1 MKNNYSRLL
10 GGLVISCSLLL
21 TACDRNAPV
30 PGAQAPHP
38 VGVVTL
44 RSQSLPVQTELP
56 GRVSAFRVADVRPQV
71 SGIILK
77 RNFVEGS
84 HVHEGESL
92 YQIDPAS
99 YQAALNSAKGDL
111 AKAIAAATQAH
122 LTANRYRALIK
133 THYVSQQ
140 DYDTAVANA
149 QQADAQVVAQ
159 KAVVE
164 QAQINLNYTKVT
176 SPISGVIGKSS
187 VTEGALV
194 TDSQS
199 SALATVQQLD
209 PVYIDVTQSS
219 DDFLALKSEMAKGQI
234 TQQNGQADVMLQLD
248 NGRLYPSKCQLEFSD
263 VTVDQ
268 TTGSIT
274 VRAVCPNPDSTLL
287 PGMFVRAHL
296 TEGMR
301 TDALLVPQ
309 QAITRTPRG
318 DATAMVVDSHNRA
331 QVRRVQAAQAT
342 GNQWRVTAGLSAGDR
357 VIVTGQLMLRPGMTV
372 LPTEDD
378 SMAAWAPG
386 NRAGGK

>member
-1 MKNNYSRLL
+1 MMNTLHRAFA
-10 GGLVISCSLLL
+10 GGLLMSCAMLL
-21 TACDRNAPV
+21 TACDRTAAPS
-30 PGAQAPHP
+30 ASAAPHP

-44 RSQSLPVQTELP
+44 RAQPLPVQTELP

-71 SGIILK
+71 NGIILK

-84 HVHEGESL
+84 HVKEGESL
-92 YQIDPAS
+92 YQIDPAP

-111 AKAIAAATQAH
+111 AKARAAATQAH
-122 LTANRYRALIK
+122 LTANRYQKLIK

-149 QQADAQVVAQ
+149 QQADAQVVAASAEVQ
-159 KAVVE
+159 T
-164 QAQINLNYTKVT
+164 AQINLNYTRVT

-194 TDSQS
+194 TNGQS

-209 PVYIDVTQSS
+209 PVYVDVTQSS
-219 DDFLALKSEMAKGQI
+219 DDYLRLKNELENGEIK
-234 TQQNGQADVMLQLD
+234 QQDGKADVMLQMD
-248 NGRLYPSKCQLEFSD
+248 NGRLYPQQCQLEFSD

-274 VRAVCPNPDSTLL
+274 VRAVCPNADNVLL

-296 TEGMR
+296 TEGIR
-301 TDALLVPQ
+301 ENALLVPQ

-318 DATAMVVDSHNRA
+318 DATALVVDKDNKA
-331 QVRRVQAAQAT
+331 QLRPVTAAQAM
-342 GNQWRVTAGLSAGDR
+342 GNQWRVSSGLKAGDR
-357 VIVTGQLMLRPGMTV
+357 VIVTGQLMLRPGMPV
-372 LPTEDD
+372 KATEDD
-378 SMAAWAPG
+378 SMAAWANG
-386 NRAGGK
+386 AGK

>member
-1 MKNNYSRLL
+1 MMNTLHRVFAGGVLL
-10 GGLVISCSLLL
+10 SCATLLV
-21 TACDRNAPV
+21 ACDRAGAPA
-30 PGAQAPHP
+30 GKAAPHQ

-44 RSQSLPVQTELP
+44 RSQPLPVQTELP

-71 SGIILK
+71 NGIVLK

-84 HVHEGESL
+84 HVKEGESL

-99 YQAALNSAKGDL
+99 YQAALSSARGDL
-111 AKAIAAATQAH
+111 AKAKAAAEQAH
-122 LTANRYRALIK
+122 LTANRYHALIK

-149 QQADAQVVAQ
+149 QQADAQVVAARAEVQ
-159 KAVVE
+159 T
-164 QAQINLNYTKVT
+164 AQINLNYTRVI

-194 TDSQS
+194 TNAQS

-209 PVYIDVTQSS
+209 PVYVDVTQSS
-219 DDFLALKSEMAKGQI
+219 DDYLQLKAELAKGEI
-234 TQQNGQADVMLQLD
+234 QQQDGKADVMLQLD
-248 NGRLYPSKCQLEFSD
+248 SGHLYPQQCKLAFSD

-274 VRAVCPNPDSTLL
+274 VRAVCPNPENVLL

-296 TEGMR
+296 SEGMR
-301 TDALLVPQ
+301 ENALLVPQ

-318 DATAMVVDSHNRA
+318 DATTLVVDKDNKA
-331 QVRRVQAAQAT
+331 QLRPITAAQAM
-342 GNQWRVTAGLSAGDR
+342 GNQWRVTSGLKAGDR
-357 VIVTGQLMLRPGMTV
+357 VIVTGQLMLRPGMAV
-372 LPTEDD
+372 NATEDD
-378 SMAAWAPG
+378 SMAAWA
-386 NRAGGK
+386 NGKGE

>member
-1 MKNNYSRLL
+1 MKNYYSCLL
-10 GGLVISCSLLL
+10 AGLVILCSLL
-21 TACDRNAPV
+21 TACDRHAPA
-30 PGAQAPHP
+30 PTPKAPHP

-44 RSQSLPVQTELP
+44 RSQSLPVNSALP

-71 SGIILK
+71 SGIILQ

-84 HVHEGESL
+84 HVLAGESL

-99 YQAALNSAKGDL
+99 YQAALDSARGDL
-111 AKAIAAATQAH
+111 AKATAAATQAH
-122 LTANRYRALIK
+122 LTSNRYRALIK

-149 QQADAQVVAQ
+149 QQADAQVQAQ
-159 KAVVE
+159 KAVVR
-164 QAQINLNYTKVT
+164 QARINLNYTKVT
-176 SPISGVIGKSS
+176 SPISGIIGQSA

-194 TDSQS
+194 TENQS

-219 DDFLALKSEMAKGQI
+219 DDFLALKNEMEKGQI
-234 TQQNGQADVMLQLD
+234 KQQHGQADVMLQLD
-248 NGRLYPSKCQLEFSD
+248 NGRLYPRKCQLEFSD

-274 VRAVCPNPDSTLL
+274 VRAVCPNPDNTLL

-296 TEGMR
+296 TEGVR
-301 TDALLVPQ
+301 TDVLLVPQ

-318 DATAMVVDSHNRA
+318 DATAMVVDSHNQA
-331 QVRRVQAAQAT
+331 QLRRVQAAQAT

-372 LPTEDD
+372 EPTEDD

-386 NRAGGK
+386 NSAENK

>member
-1 MKNNYSRLL
+1 MKNSYQYIL

-21 TACDRNAPV
+21 TACDRPASTSVTQP
-30 PGAQAPHP
+30 PHP

-44 RSQSLPVQTELP
+44 RTQPLAVQTELP

-71 SGIILK
+71 NGIILK
-77 RNFVEGS
+77 RHFVEGS
-84 HVHEGESL
+84 HVTAGESL
-92 YQIDPAS
+92 YQIDPS
-99 YQAALNSAKGDL
+99 TYQAALNSAKGDL
-111 AKAIAAATQAH
+111 AKATAAATQAH
-122 LTANRYRALIK
+122 LTANRYRALLK

-149 QQADAQVVAQ
+149 EQADAQVVAQ

-164 QAQINLNYTKVT
+164 QAQINLNYTQVT
-176 SPISGVIGKSS
+176 SPISGIIGKSN

-199 SALATVQQLD
+199 SALATVQQLN

-219 DDFLALKSEMAKGQI
+219 DDFLNLKSEMEKGEI
-234 TQQNGQADVMLQLD
+234 KQQNGNAEVLLQLD
-248 NGRLYPSKCQLEFSD
+248 NGRLYPQQCRLEFSD

-274 VRAVCPNPDSTLL
+274 VRAECPNPDNTLL

-301 TDALLVPQ
+301 ENALLVPQ

-318 DATAMVVDSHNRA
+318 DATTMVVDSHNHA
-331 QVRRVQAAQAT
+331 QVRRVQAAQAM
-342 GNQWRVTAGLSAGDR
+342 GNQWRVTSGLTAGDR
-357 VIVTGQLMLRPGMTV
+357 VIVTGQLMLRPGMPVTA
-372 LPTEDD
+372 TEDD
-378 SMAAWAPG
+378 SMAAWAQG
-386 NRAGGK
+386 SGAGR

>member
-1 MKNNYSRLL
+1 MKNYYSCLL

-21 TACDRNAPV
+21 TACDRRAPA
-30 PGAQAPHP
+30 PTTQAPHP

-44 RSQSLPVQTELP
+44 RSQPLSVQTELP

-77 RNFVEGS
+77 RHFVEGS

-92 YQIDPAS
+92 YQIDPS
-99 YQAALNSAKGDL
+99 TYQAALDNARGDL
-111 AKAIAAATQAH
+111 AKATAAATQAH
-122 LTANRYRALIK
+122 LTANRYRALVQN
-133 THYVSQQ
+133 HYVSQQ
-140 DYDTAVANA
+140 DYDTAVASA

-164 QAQINLNYTKVT
+164 QAQINLNYTEVT

-209 PVYIDVTQSS
+209 PVYVDVTQSS
-219 DDFLALKSEMAKGQI
+219 DDFLALKSEMAKGQV
-234 TQQNGQADVMLQLD
+234 TPQNGQARVMLQLD
-248 NGRLYPSKCQLEFSD
+248 NGHQYPHQCQLAFSD

-296 TEGMR
+296 TEGVR
-301 TDALLVPQ
+301 ENALLVPQ
-309 QAITRTPRG
+309 QAVTRTPRG
-318 DATAMVVDSHNRA
+318 DATAMVVDNHNRA
-331 QVRRVQAAQAT
+331 QVRHVQAAQAT
-342 GNQWRVTAGLSAGDR
+342 GNQWRVTTGLSAGDR

-372 LPTEDD
+372 MPTEDD
-378 SMAAWAPG
+378 SMAAWASSTS
-386 NRAGGK
+386 AGGK

>member
-1 MKNNYSRLL
+1 MM
-10 GGLVISCSLLL
+10 L
-21 TACDRNAPV
+21 TACDRAPASTAV
-30 PGAQAPHP
+30 APHP

-44 RSQSLPVQTELP
+44 RTQPLAVRTELP

-71 SGIILK
+71 NGIILR

-84 HVHEGESL
+84 HVKAGESL
-92 YQIDPAS
+92 YQIDSAS
-99 YQAALNSAKGDL
+99 YQADLSSAQGSL
-111 AKAIAAATQAH
+111 AKAQAAATQAH
-122 LTANRYRALIK
+122 LTANRYAKLIK

-140 DYDTAVANA
+140 DYDTATANA
-149 QQADAQVVAQ
+149 QQADAQVEAARA
-159 KAVVE
+159 AV
-164 QAQINLNYTKVT
+164 QTAQINLNYTRVT

-194 TDSQS
+194 TNSQP

-209 PVYIDVTQSS
+209 PVYVDVTQSS
-219 DDFLALKSEMAKGQI
+219 DDYLRLKSEMENGEIK
-234 TQQNGQADVMLQLD
+234 QQNGKAEVLLQLD
-248 NGRLYPSKCQLEFSD
+248 NGRLYPQQCKLKFAD

-274 VRAVCPNPDSTLL
+274 VRAECPNPDNTLL

-301 TDALLVPQ
+301 ENALLVPQ

-318 DATAMVVDSHNRA
+318 DAAAMVVDSHNKA
-331 QVRRVQAAQAT
+331 QVRAVKAAQAM
-342 GNQWRVTAGLSAGDR
+342 GNQWRVSSGLKAGDR

-372 LPTEDD
+372 APTEDD
-378 SMAAWAPG
+378 SVAAWTSG
-386 NRAGGK
+386 AGK